1 MPELPEV
8 QTIANH
14 LKIFEKKQLIDIKVH
29 DCKLIAQET
38 LDELQGKILLSIT
51 RRGKYLHFSFSK
63 NLSLIV
69 HLRMTG
75 QFLIRQK
82 REKHDRATFLFSHQS
97 PLFFK
102 DTRRFG
108 TFMLTKNP
116 EEVFR
121 KLGKEPFD
129 PHFTVEEFYSLL
141 LLKKQALKTVLLD
154 QSFIAG
160 LGNIYTDEALWKAA
174 LHPQKKAS
182 SISFKQTKAL
192 FSAIR
197 EVLQKGLD
205 QGGTSLGEGNANF
218 HAINGQTG
226 KNQNELWVYG
236 REKKACP
243 RCESPIQK
251 MLFQQRGTHFCM
263 LCQNK

>member
-14 LKIFEKKQLIDIKVH
+14 LKIFEEKQLIDIKVH
-29 DCKLIAQET
+29 DYKLISQET
-38 LDELQGKILLSIT
+38 LDQLKGKILLSIT
-51 RRGKYLHFSFSK
+51 RRGKYLHFSFSE
-63 NLSLIV
+63 NRSLII

-82 REKHDRATFLFSHQS
+82 REKHDRATFFFFHQP

-116 EEVFR
+116 EEVFQ

-129 PHFTVEEFYSLL
+129 PHFMVEEFYSLL

-182 SISFKQTKAL
+182 SISFEQTKAL

-218 HAINGQTG
+218 HAIHGQTG

-236 REKKACP
+236 REKKACL
-243 RCESPIQK
+243 RCENPIQK
-251 MLFQQRGTHFCM
+251 ILFQQRGTHFCI
-263 LCQNK
+263 LCQKS